1 LPIYEYECKKC
12 GRRFEVI
19 QKFSDIP
26 LNKCESCGGKVTK
39 LLAPPALVFKGSG
52 WYITDYSSKGKET
65 ASKENDKKEK
75 GKKEMAPST
84 EKKVS
89 EKSTPATNPT
99 NKK

>member
-1 LPIYEYECKKC
+1 M
-12 GRRFEVI
+12 
-19 QKFSDIP
+19 
-26 LNKCESCGGKVTK
+26 
-39 LLAPPALVFKGSG
+39 FKGSG
-52 WYITDYSSKGKET
+52 WYITDYSSKGKES
-65 ASKENDKKEK
+65 AAKENGNKEK